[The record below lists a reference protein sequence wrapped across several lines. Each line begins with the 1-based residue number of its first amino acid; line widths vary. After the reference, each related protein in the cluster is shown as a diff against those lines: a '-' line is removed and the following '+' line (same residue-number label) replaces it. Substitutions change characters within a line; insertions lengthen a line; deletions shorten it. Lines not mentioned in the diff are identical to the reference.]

1 MADLSVL
8 YIDPETRRVS
18 FEISSRTVTGIDKLI
33 QIVVL
38 ALFSSPD
45 TDLLDPQ
52 EGAGI
57 EDLIS
62 MNTDENDTSEVY
74 SELARRISAAQDQVI
89 NNQIGLDISS
99 EEKLRKIDIVSVS
112 SEEPGEVKLK
122 IRIENEVGR
131 TRDVVV

>member
-1 MADLSVL
+1 MSDLSVL

-18 FEISSRTVTGIDKLI
+18 FEISSRSVTGIDKLI

-38 ALFSSPD
+38 ALFSSPQ
-45 TDLLDPQ
+45 TDILDPQ
-52 EGAGI
+52 DGAGL

-62 MNTDENDTSEVY
+62 MNIDENDVSEVH
-74 SELARRISAAQDQVI
+74 SELARRVSAAQDQVI
-89 NNQIGLDISS
+89 NNQIGLDIPS

-122 IRIENEVGR
+122 LQIENEVGR
-131 TRDVVV
+131 TRDIVV